1 MQIVV
6 KAFALLKERIGQG
19 ELTLNLENGATLRK
33 LIGILGERCGPDIEK
48 MLFSSAGDIDPDVL
62 VSHNGKR
69 ITSADVPLSDGDL
82 VLFLS
87 PMPGG

>member
-1 MQIVV
+1 MEIVV
-6 KAFALLKERIGQG
+6 KAYALLKERIGQG
-19 ELTLNLENGATLRK
+19 ELTLTIENGATLRK
-33 LIGILGERCGPDIEK
+33 LITILGERCGPDIEK
-48 MLFSSAGDIDPDVL
+48 MLLTSTGDIDPDVL

-69 ITSADVPLSDGDL
+69 ITNVDASLSDGDL

>member
-1 MQIVV
+1 MEIVV
-6 KAFALLKERIGQG
+6 KAYALLKERIGQG
-19 ELTLNLENGATLRK
+19 ELALNIENGATLRK
-33 LIGILGERCGPDIEK
+33 LIAILGEKCGSDIEK
-48 MLFSSAGDIDPDVL
+48 MLLTSAGDIDPDVL

-69 ITSADVPLSDGDL
+69 ITNADFSLSDGDL

>member
-1 MQIVV
+1 MEIVV

-19 ELTLNLENGATLRK
+19 ELALNIENGATLRK
-33 LIGILGERCGPDIEK
+33 LISILGERCGPDIEK
-48 MLFSSAGDIDPDVL
+48 MLLTSTGDIDPDVL

-69 ITSADVPLSDGDL
+69 ITNADFSLTDGDL

>member
-1 MQIVV
+1 MEIVV
-6 KAFALLKERIGQG
+6 KAYALLKERIGQG
-19 ELTLNLENGATLRK
+19 DLVLNIENGATLRK
-33 LIGILGERCGPDIEK
+33 LIAILGERCGPDIEK
-48 MLFSSAGDIDPDVL
+48 MLLTSAGDIDPDVL

-69 ITSADVPLSDGDL
+69 ITNADASLSDGDL